1 MEKKIVTLENI
12 NSNFINM
19 QYAVRG
25 PLSIRSAEIAKE
37 LKQGVPKPFSEVIRA
52 NIGDCQAMGQKPI
65 TFIRQVLTLCAYPEL
80 MTDDR
85 FPDDVKERAQ
95 NIIKACGGN
104 SIGVYTESTGLEIV
118 KRHVAQYIE
127 KRDGFPADY
136 SNIMLRTGATEG
148 IKNILCLMNH
158 STNGKSPGVMI
169 PIPQYP
175 LYSATIAEY
184 GMQQINYY
192 LDEDNAWAL
201 NISELKRALNESKKS
216 CEPKVLVVIN
226 PGNPTGSVLTYEN
239 IREIIKFAF
248 EEKLLLMADE
258 VYQDNVYAPG
268 KQFHSFKK
276 VLMELGEP
284 YNRMELVSFMS
295 ASKGYMGECGFR
307 SGYVELVNFSPDVK
321 YMLFKFAS
329 AASCPNVLG
338 QAAMYCIVNPPQE
351 GEPSYDLFVKKRLFF
366 SFGSVEP
373 VERTYDFGVI
383 TLISRYDPDQLISV
397 EVLIADTITT
407 APVAI
412 PNADVQKGMQS
423 QVLNL
428 ADTCES
434 KAKIE
439 ILIGGDVIWRII
451 DASPVEKLNNT
462 LTCVPTIFGFV
473 LQSTQSGS
481 SGPCAANFLVSVL
494 DVQVLWDLETSGIR
508 DETEMNVTNRE
519 LLDQFNRDLEFKNG
533 RYEAKLLCKTDPR
546 KLENNFSLAKRRF
559 DEMKKGFNKNEWIAN
574 TYRETIRDQETNG
587 IIKECGSDR
596 NEYFMPHR
604 TVEKTAILK
613 SLKER
618 ALMVENAFNRMKG
631 IKCNAVAGAM
641 YAFPQ
646 LTLPEKAIEKAKS
659 LGQAPDFFYVMQL
672 LEDTGICVVPG
683 SGFGQIP
690 GTFHFRTTILP
701 QPKKL
706 KIMLQKFEE
715 FHNKFLEEY
724 K

>member
-1 MEKKIVTLENI
+1 MEKKIVTLGNI

-351 GEPSYDLFVKKRLFF
+351 GEPSYDLFVK
-366 SFGSVEP
+366 
-373 VERTYDFGVI
+373 
-383 TLISRYDPDQLISV
+383 
-397 EVLIADTITT
+397 
-407 APVAI
+407 
-412 PNADVQKGMQS
+412 
-423 QVLNL
+423 
-428 ADTCES
+428 
-434 KAKIE
+434 
-439 ILIGGDVIWRII
+439 
-451 DASPVEKLNNT
+451 
-462 LTCVPTIFGFV
+462 
-473 LQSTQSGS
+473 
-481 SGPCAANFLVSVL
+481 
-494 DVQVLWDLETSGIR
+494 
-508 DETEMNVTNRE
+508 
-519 LLDQFNRDLEFKNG
+519 
-533 RYEAKLLCKTDPR
+533 
-546 KLENNFSLAKRRF
+546 
-559 DEMKKGFNKNEWIAN
+559 
-574 TYRETIRDQETNG
+574 
-587 IIKECGSDR
+587 
-596 NEYFMPHR
+596 
-604 TVEKTAILK
+604 EKTAILK

-672 LEDTGICVVPG
+672 LEDTGICVVLG